1 VLTNKIE
8 EQKKKKGKNANHT
21 YRQQADIHDSST
33 KPKRLNKKPTPL
45 VLIALVKEMFIK

>member
-1 VLTNKIE
+1 MDIMYERRAYQYKRRAKE
-8 EQKKKKGKNANHT
+8 KKRKNANHT

-45 VLIALVKEMFIK
+45 V